1 MRSHLVLLSLSFLS
15 ACSGGGSEPLRKDN
29 TTTPSITQTAQC
41 GDSFSAQ
48 RHLNKQEIN
57 TAYWQIEGEQLQT
70 KPQVNFFTTRSSS
83 LAETSYRGS
92 ETLCEQVANI
102 FGANIRETWQGAET
116 SSIKPGQQLKY
127 TPELSLSF
135 SLPNFASLADW
146 RAQGSPRSVTTQLA
160 KSTLTVWYEN
170 NEDQRFLQGE
180 LVNNQKE
187 LPLNCENN
195 AFQLTVLL
203 SEIDSQFSANLN
215 PAYCEESRNGNIT
228 KTSCLNISL
237 AETVA
242 IEQCQFALTDVYI
255 PDSQGN
261 KTAVKLA
268 GKVSA
273 ETDSGVI
280 LIVDGIDIN

>member
-1 MRSHLVLLSLSFLS
+1 MKSHLVLLSLSVLS
-15 ACSGGGSEPLRKDN
+15 ACSGGGSEPLKKDN

-102 FGANIRETWQGAET
+102 FGADIRETWQGAET

-160 KSTLTVWYEN
+160 KSALTVWYEN

-203 SEIDSQFSANLN
+203 TEIDSQFSANLN

-228 KTSCLNISL
+228 KTSCLNVSL

-273 ETDSGVI
+273 ATDSGVI
-280 LIVDGIDIN
+280 LNVDGIDIN